1 MTHNYNNDKGL
12 FLQVR
17 FPTRSVKVAIFRYED
32 IRRIKEEEKDGISR
46 VTIAVKNPKN
56 DMVSD
61 WIFDGTL
68 EEFKKNCET
77 VRL

>member
-1 MTHNYNNDKGL
+1 M
-12 FLQVR
+12 R
-17 FPTRSVKVAIFRYED
+17 FPTRSVKAAIFRYED
-32 IRRIKEEEKDGISR
+32 IRYIKEEETDGKSR
-46 VTIAVKNPKN
+46 VTIAVKNAKG
-56 DMVSD
+56 DSVSD

>member
-1 MTHNYNNDKGL
+1 MNCNYNDKEL

-17 FPTRSVKVAIFRYED
+17 FPTRSVKVAIFKYED
-32 IRRIKEEEKDGISR
+32 IRLIKEEEKDGISR
-46 VTIAVKNPKN
+46 VTIAVKNAK
-56 DMVSD
+56 DDRVSN

-68 EEFKKNCET
+68 EEFKKSCET

>member
-1 MTHNYNNDKGL
+1 MNYGYNGGEL

-32 IRRIKEEEKDGISR
+32 IRLIKEEEKDGISR
-46 VTIAVKNPKN
+46 VTIAVKNTKG
-56 DMVSD
+56 DSVLD

>member
-1 MTHNYNNDKGL
+1 MANGKL

-32 IRRIKEEEKDGISR
+32 IRLIKEEEKDGKSR
-46 VTIAVKNPKN
+46 VTIVVKNVK
-56 DMVSD
+56 DDRVSD

-68 EEFKKNCET
+68 EEFKKSCET
-77 VRL
+77 VSL

>member
-1 MTHNYNNDKGL
+1 MNYNYSDKGL
-12 FLQVR
+12 FLQVT
-17 FPTRSVKVAIFRYED
+17 FPTRSVKVAMFRYED
-32 IRRIKEEEKDGISR
+32 IRLIKEEEKDGKSR
-46 VTIAVKNPKN
+46 VTIAVKNAK
-56 DMVSD
+56 DDKVSD